1 MQDWLAAILLGVIEG
16 ITEFLPI
23 SSTGH
28 LLLVGHWLKLPES
41 SFLRSDI
48 FVVGIQSG
56 AVIAV
61 IAVFSERVKQLATR
75 FTEPATRDYLLKL
88 GAAFVLTAVG
98 VLLLKKAGM
107 KIPKE
112 VAPIAWATLVGGVL
126 FLVLEHWLKD
136 KPSVSEITWTVALA
150 IGAGQLVAAAFPG
163 ASRSGTTILA
173 ALALGLSRP
182 AATEFSFLL
191 GVPTP
196 CRRRLRDDEGD
207 EERPGRAS
215 GLARA
220 GSRHAG
226 LGGHRLPC
234 RALVAALH
242 SDAHVRRVRLVSRRG
257 GRDDSAVRSVTRSSA
272 REEPDQLRTERSL
285 RRPLAHRVTA
295 ATNRKS
301 LPGGATVQH
310 AQVRSR
316 LDELSARLGQRLVAC
331 AGQFVFPTHEQA
343 AREERAQLV
352 DDLRR
357 QLNWSVSAPLRL
369 AIFAD

>member
-28 LLLVGHWLKLPES
+28 LLLAEHWLKLPES

-48 FVVGIQSG
+48 FNIGIQSG

-61 IAVFSERVKQLATR
+61 LAVFSERVKQLATR

-98 VLLLKKAGM
+98 GLLLKQAGL
-107 KIPKE
+107 KLPKE

-126 FLVLEHWLKD
+126 FLMLERWLKD
-136 KPSVSEITWTVALA
+136 KPSVSEITWSVALA

-191 GVPTP
+191 GVPT
-196 CRRRLRDDEGD
+196 L
-207 EERPGRAS
+207 
-215 GLARA
+215 LAA
-220 GSRHAG
+220 GAYETMKAMKNAQAVPVDWLALG
-226 LGGHRLPC
+226 LGTL
-234 RALVAALH
+234 A
-242 SDAHVRRVRLVSRRG
+242 
-257 GRDDSAVRSVTRSSA
+257 SAVTAFLAVRWL
-272 REEPDQLRTERSL
+272 LRFIQT
-285 RRPLAHRVTA
+285 HTFVVFGWYRVVV
-295 ATNRKS
+295 
-301 LPGGATVQH
+301 GGMILLFG
-310 AQVRSR
+310 R
-316 LDELSARLGQRLVAC
+316 
-331 AGQFVFPTHEQA
+331 
-343 AREERAQLV
+343 
-352 DDLRR
+352 
-357 QLNWSVSAPLRL
+357 
-369 AIFAD
+369 